1 MPTHSEAEALL
12 KPILEYMRDTPMEY
26 WPQSF
31 IVSPENMV
39 EGIKARHKQL
49 ARENCLTDEDS
60 QRAVVI
66 LSSLEAER
74 PLTFKTDEV
83 IAICGKAYI
92 AYIENKITR
101 FKQILREDKSER
113 K

>member
-1 MPTHSEAEALL
+1 MRMPTHSEAETLL

-49 ARENCLTDEDS
+49 ARETCLTDEDS

-66 LSSLEAER
+66 LSSLEVER
-74 PLTFKTDEV
+74 PFMFKTDEV
-83 IAICGKAYI
+83 IAICGK